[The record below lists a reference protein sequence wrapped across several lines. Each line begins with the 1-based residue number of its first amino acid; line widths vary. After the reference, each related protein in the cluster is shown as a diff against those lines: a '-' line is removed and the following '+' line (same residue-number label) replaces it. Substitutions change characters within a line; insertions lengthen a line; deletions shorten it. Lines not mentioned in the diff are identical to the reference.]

1 MSSWESDLAEW
12 CRNENNLNVSLSE
25 KLKLIADII
34 KAELNIST
42 IEHFNVCYRNRIKP
56 ILISALNEADS
67 EIYSRKIVRINPKIQ
82 TEEDIKLRNQK
93 NNVSSK
99 ISRWKKSL
107 LNEMGLGNDTSID
120 SEKPEKESFF
130 TTPLHVALQQLLLKY
145 ESAMINDKK
154 NPNLKYEDKINMA
167 NRYEDIQDLIQ
178 GFISKCEDLDKS
190 TIDKYYE
197 KDSSFMVTN
206 PLNETNVSTILS
218 EDEPYN
224 SSCCAGCGQELFDT
238 EEDSDIH
245 KDSYIHTKDSSF
257 YCSLCYSNIELNQLS
272 FEELEEKNELLAEP
286 RSNLFCEKC
295 NKDIVD
301 GYSIRHEEVVYCT
314 VCYENHI

>member
-1 MSSWESDLAEW
+1 MSTWESDLAEW
-12 CRNENNLNVSLSE
+12 CRNENNLNLSLSE
-25 KLKLIADII
+25 KLKSIADII
-34 KAELNIST
+34 KEELNISS

-56 ILISALNEADS
+56 ILISSLNEADK
-67 EIYSRKIVRINPKIQ
+67 EIYSRKIARINPKMQ
-82 TEEDIKLRNQK
+82 NEEDIKQRNQK

-130 TTPLHVALQQLLLKY
+130 STPLHVALQQLLSKY
-145 ESAMINDKK
+145 KNGMIIEKK
-154 NPNLKYEDKINMA
+154 NPNLTYEDKIEIT
-167 NRYEDIQDLIQ
+167 NRYEDIQGFIHD
-178 GFISKCEDLDKS
+178 FISKCEDFDES
-190 TIDKYYE
+190 TIDKYYK

-206 PLNETNVSTILS
+206 PLNETNESTIFL
-218 EDEPYN
+218 EDEPYD

-238 EEDSDIH
+238 EIDSDIY
-245 KDSYIHTKDSSF
+245 KDSYIHTKNSSF
-257 YCSLCYSNIELNQLS
+257 YCSLCYSNEL
-272 FEELEEKNELLAEP
+272 FAEP

-295 NKDIVD
+295 NKDILD
-301 GYSIRHEEVVYCT
+301 GYSIRHEEVVYCK